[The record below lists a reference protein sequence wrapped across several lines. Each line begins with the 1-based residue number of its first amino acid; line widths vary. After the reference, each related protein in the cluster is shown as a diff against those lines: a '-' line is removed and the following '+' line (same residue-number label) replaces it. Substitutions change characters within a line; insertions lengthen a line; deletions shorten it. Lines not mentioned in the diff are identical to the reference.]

1 MKKNVFIYF
10 VFCILGTGHQ
20 KTYGEIFTA
29 KRGCLVYPP
38 SCLRGGRRPETI
50 LSVFVL
56 QAPSLCFQDPSIYG
70 NGIETVKGHMDGNAF
85 YTKDGN
91 CFDTHASACQQRRGN
106 EVRVHCIPWTWS
118 QWFRIH
124 LCLLSFHFSEH
135 KLLFYSLTLTA
146 DVCSNIWIMQ
156 S

>member
-91 CFDTHASACQQRRGN
+91 CFDTHASAKHVNREEAMRSGCTAFPGRGRN
-106 EVRVHCIPWTWS
+106 DLGYTSVY
-118 QWFRIH
+118 
-124 LCLLSFHFSEH
+124 FHFISANTN
-135 KLLFYSLTLTA
+135 FYFTA
-146 DVCSNIWIMQ
+146 
-156 S
+156 